1 MVREMLVAAV
11 VVVVVV
17 VLVVVVVELHKVR
30 RLGKARVEQF
40 AYPGQTKRRWHYL
53 SAI

>member
-1 MVREMLVAAV
+1 MLCSIE
-11 VVVVVV
+11 VVVVV